1 MLSLADQHL
10 LISTPEWIQRLY
22 NSYEEELHQLIT
34 LYFGKLRKNPVLTVA
49 PSASG
54 QSQWSAAE

>member
-10 LISTPEWIQRLY
+10 LVSTPEWVQRLY
-22 NSYEEELHQLIT
+22 NSYEELHQLIT